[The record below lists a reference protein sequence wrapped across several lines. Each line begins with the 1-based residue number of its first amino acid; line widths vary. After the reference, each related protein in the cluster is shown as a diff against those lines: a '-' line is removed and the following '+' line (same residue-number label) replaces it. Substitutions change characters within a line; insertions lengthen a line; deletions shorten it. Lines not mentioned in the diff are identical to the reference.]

1 MRDGTLRGKSTRIA
15 ALVWVALISLLAAGS
30 TASQAA
36 PDAPIILTVVG
47 PAQPVPAGQ
56 TFLVTIRA
64 SQAVDLGAFE
74 FGVAINQVVLNTQP
88 EWMALTPFLG
98 STGRST
104 GELRITNPANLTEP
118 VFGAYSYGTAGGPAG
133 SSDLAT
139 VQFHAVTPGTSTV
152 NLTQVQVTDAD
163 ANVLPVTVVAGN
175 VTVAPSSS
183 LRRLFLPMLLRGL

>member
-1 MRDGTLRGKSTRIA
+1 MKDETLRGKGARIA
-15 ALVWVALISLLAAGS
+15 AMVWIALIAILAAGS

-36 PDAPIILTVVG
+36 PDAPITLTVVG
-47 PAQPVPAGQ
+47 PVQPVPAGQ

-104 GELRITNPANLTEP
+104 GELRIANPASLTQP
-118 VFGAYSYGTAGGPAG
+118 VFGAYSYGAASGPAG
-133 SSDLAT
+133 SGDLAT
-139 VQFHAVTPGTSTV
+139 VQFRALAPGSSTI
-152 NLTQVQVTDAD
+152 NLTQVQVTDTD
-163 ANVLPVTVVAGN
+163 ANVLPLTVVASS

-183 LRRLFLPMLLRGL
+183 LRQLFLPMLLRGR